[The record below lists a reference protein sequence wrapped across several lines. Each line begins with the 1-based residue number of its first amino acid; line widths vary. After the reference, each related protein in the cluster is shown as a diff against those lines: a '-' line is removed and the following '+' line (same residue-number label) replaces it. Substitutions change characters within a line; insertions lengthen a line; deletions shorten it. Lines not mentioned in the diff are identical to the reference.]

1 MNLRFFIDRPV
12 FSGVISVVIV
22 LLGMISMFSLP
33 VEQYPDIAPP
43 TINVFATYPGAN
55 AETVQKAVITPLEEA
70 INGVEDMT
78 YMTSTASNTGDAS
91 INIYFKQ
98 GTNADMAAVNVQNR
112 VNGALS
118 QLPAEATKTGVTTE
132 KQQNAELM
140 TFALYSPDDRFDQTF
155 LNNYLKINV
164 EPRLKRIS
172 GVGKAQLF
180 GSNYSMRLWLRPDKM
195 AQYGL
200 IPDDISTVLA
210 RQNIEAATGSFGA
223 NHPTANEYTMKYRG
237 RLSGAEEFGE
247 LVIKSLPGG
256 NVLRLKEVADVELGD
271 EYYNYSSEVNGHPA
285 AMMLINQKAGSNA
298 SSTIKEIHEVLDD
311 LSRDLPEGTEFVVLT
326 DTNKFLY
333 ASINSVIRTLI
344 EAILLVIVVVY
355 VFLQDIKSTLIPTI
369 SIFVS
374 IIGTFAVMSMIGFSV
389 NLLTLFALVLA
400 IGTVVDDAIVV
411 VEAVQ
416 AKFDEGYQSAV
427 LAADDA
433 MKDVS
438 SAILTSTIIFMAVF
452 FPVAMM
458 GGTSGAFYT
467 QFGITMAVAVGIS
480 AVNAFTLSPA
490 LCALLLKPYIDEQG
504 NTKNNFAARFRKAFN
519 AAFDA
524 MIERYKKGVLFFI
537 KRKWMVWTLL
547 AASVVLLA
555 FLMNT
560 TKTSLVP
567 DEDQGVVF
575 VNVSTA
581 AGSSLKT
588 TNDVMMRIE
597 KRMMDIPQVLH
608 VQRVAGYGLLAGQ
621 GNSFGM
627 LILKLKP
634 WDEREGKENDVQ
646 AVIGQVYGRTADI
659 KDASIFAI
667 SPGMIPGY
675 GMGNALE
682 LHMQDKQGGD
692 VGTFFNTT
700 QQYLGALNQRPEI
713 AMAYSTFDIRYPQW
727 TVEVDASKCKRAGI
741 TPDAVLSTLSGYYGG
756 QYVSNFNRF
765 SKVYKVMIQADP
777 KYRVDESSLNN
788 IFVRMSN
795 GEMAPL
801 SQFVTLT
808 RSYGAESLS
817 RFNMFNSIAVNAMPA
832 EGYSTGDA
840 IRAVQET
847 AVQALPKGFGYDFGG
862 ITREETD
869 QGGTTIIIFAICFLM
884 IYLILSALYESF
896 LIPFAVLLSV
906 PFGLMGS
913 FLFAKMMGL
922 ENNIYLQ
929 TGLIMLI
936 GLLAKTAILL
946 TEYATERR
954 KAGMSLTSAAL
965 SAAKARLRPILMT
978 ALTMIFGL
986 FPLMVASGVGANGN
1000 SSLGTGTVGG
1010 MVIGTLALLFIV
1022 PSLFI
1027 VFQYLQEKVR
1037 PIQFQPAA
1045 DWQIQEECVEA
1056 KEERQHHIESKN
1068 EEKK

>member
-43 TINVFATYPGAN
+43 TINVFA
-55 AETVQKAVITPLEEA
+55 
-70 INGVEDMT
+70 
-78 YMTSTASNTGDAS
+78 TASNTGDAS

-155 LNNYLKINV
+155 LNNYVKINV

-200 IPDDISTVLA
+200 IPDDISAVLA

-247 LVIKSLPGG
+247 LVVKSLPGG

-333 ASINSVIRTLI
+333 ASIHSVLRTLL

-374 IIGTFAVMSMIGFSV
+374 IIGTFAVMSMIGFSI

-433 MKDVS
+433 MKGVS

-519 AAFDA
+519 AVFDSLSR
-524 MIERYKKGVLFFI
+524 RYVRGVMFI
-537 KRKWMVWTLL
+537 IHRRWLL
-547 AASVVLLA
+547 WSIIGISFGLLVLLVNVTKTG
-555 FLMNT
+555 LIPEEDTGTVMVSMNT
-560 TKTSLVP
+560 KPGTSMAQTSKVMERIAGFSFSGSGPSQAMYFVTLK
-567 DEDQGVVF
+567 DWEDRKGEGQSV
-575 VNVSTA
+575 
-581 AGSSLKT
+581 
-588 TNDVMMRIE
+588 NDVIG
-597 KRMMDIPQVLH
+597 KIYAATSDIP
-608 VQRVAGYGLLAGQ
+608 
-621 GNSFGM
+621 
-627 LILKLKP
+627 
-634 WDEREGKENDVQ
+634 
-646 AVIGQVYGRTADI
+646 
-659 KDASIFAI
+659 DATVFAM
-667 SPGMIPGY
+667 SPPMIAGY
-675 GMGNALE
+675 GMGNGFE
-682 LHMQDKQGGD
+682 LYLQDKAGGNIAAFKEEAD
-692 VGTFFNTT
+692 KFVE
-700 QQYLGALNQRPEI
+700 ALSQRPEI
-713 AMAYSTFDIRYPQW
+713 GEVYSSFATDYPQYW
-727 TVEVDASKCKRAGI
+727 VDIDAAKCEQSGVSPA
-741 TPDAVLSTLSGYYGG
+741 DVLSTLSGYYTG
-756 QYVSNFNRF
+756 QYVSDFNRF
-765 SKVYKVMIQADP
+765 SKLYHVTMQAP
-777 KYRVDESSLNN
+777 AEYRVN
-788 IFVRMSN
+788 
-795 GEMAPL
+795 
-801 SQFVTLT
+801 
-808 RSYGAESLS
+808 AESLHHMYVRASDGGMSPLS
-817 RFNMFNSIAVNAMPA
+817 RFVRLTKTNGPSDLTRFNLFNAISISGSPA
-832 EGYSTGDA
+832 QGYSSGQVLEA
-840 IRAVQET
+840 IGET
-847 AVQALPKGFGYDFGG
+847 AREVLPSNYTYEFGG
-862 ITREETD
+862 ISREESK
-869 QGGTTIIIFAICFLM
+869 TTNNATLIFLLCMVLV
-884 IYLILSALYESF
+884 YLILCALYESVF
-896 LIPFAVLLSV
+896 IPFAVLLSV
-906 PFGLMGS
+906 LCGLMGS
-913 FLFAKMMGL
+913 FLFAWLFGL
-922 ENNIYLQ
+922 ENNIYMQ
-929 TGLIMLI
+929 TGLIMII

-946 TEYATERR
+946 TEYAGKRR
-954 KAGMSLTSAAL
+954 SEGMTLAQAAY
-965 SAAKARLRPILMT
+965 SAAKVRLRPILMT
-978 ALTMIFGL
+978 VLSMVFGL
-986 FPLMVASGVGANGN
+986 VPLMMAHGVGANG
-1000 SSLGTGTVGG
+1000 SRSLATGVIGG
-1010 MVIGTLALLFIV
+1010 MIVGTLALLFLV

-1027 VFQYLQEKVR
+1027 VFQY
-1037 PIQFQPAA
+1037 
-1045 DWQIQEECVEA
+1045 IQERV
-1056 KEERQHHIESKN
+1056 KHN
-1068 EEKK
+1068 